1 MVGGLLTAILFK
13 LLLSREGGGEETR
26 DRKANA
32 RYIHVC
38 LFRNFHE
45 SCKTKS
51 SRKNFFSLI
60 GEIISHKNF
69 FSLLIREILWR
80 KVCFWLSPRLQ
91 RPYHKLRV
99 YYFDVLFI
107 TMRWKTQNLVLSPIH
122 VYFQHFN
129 PIVFEIFVRKYLF
142 FLNSRT

>member
-13 LLLSREGGGEETR
+13 LLLSREGGGGTR

-69 FSLLIREILWR
+69 FSLLIREILSR

>member
-1 MVGGLLTAILFK
+1 MVGGLLTAILFE
-13 LLLSREGGGEETR
+13 LLLSREGGRRETEKR
-26 DRKANA
+26 TQVISTFVYLKIFTNLAKLNPREKFFFLWL
-32 RYIHVC
+32 VK
-38 LFRNFHE
+38 LFPT
-45 SCKTKS
+45 KT
-51 SRKNFFSLI
+51 
-60 GEIISHKNF
+60 F
-69 FSLLIREILWR
+69 FSLLIREILSR

-107 TMRWKTQNLVLSPIH
+107 TMRWKTQNLVLSSIH